1 MIKRVLFLMALT
13 VLNLSPAFSA
23 VSPSDLAK
31 RQKEISDSLANLNVQ
46 RDNLKKTVSASET
59 ELGGYHQTFKNAEND
74 WKEDAGGFWGFFR
87 GKGSAKKPAL
97 DSARDA
103 YEAAKGRIQPELT
116 RAKTDLDRVGTQII
130 AQESDLSSM
139 KEQTE
144 FQLANLR
151 SQIKRLSLTS
161 DFNELSHRF
170 DNMGDNLNEIES
182 IYDKAMIGTYI
193 QDKMGQLLN
202 SNVLCVAANANRCNK
217 KQEDRYEIKPE
228 ELQEIF
234 PASSKDNRR
243 STYKKQ
249 KVTN

>member
-1 MIKRVLFLMALT
+1 MFKRILFIVALT
-13 VLNLSPAFSA
+13 VLNVSPSFSA

-31 RQKEISDSLANLNVQ
+31 RQKEISDSLAELTVK
-46 RDNLKKTVSASET
+46 RDSLKRDVSNAET
-59 ELGGYHQTFKNAEND
+59 KLGGYHTTFKNAEKD

-97 DSARDA
+97 
-103 YEAAKGRIQPELT
+103 EAAQADYDKAKGEIQPGLT
-116 RAKTDLDRVGTQII
+116 QAKSDLERVGSQII
-130 AQESDLSSM
+130 AQESELASM

-144 FQLANLR
+144 FQLSNLR
-151 SQIKRLSLTS
+151 NQIKRLSLTS
-161 DFNELSHRF
+161 DFNDLTHRF
-170 DNMGDNLNEIES
+170 ENMEDNLNEIES

-202 SNVLCVAANANRCNK
+202 SNALCKAASQCDGVK
-217 KQEDRYEIKPE
+217 KKADSEIKPE
-228 ELQEIF
+228 DISEIF
-234 PASSKDNRR
+234 PASSSSNRR